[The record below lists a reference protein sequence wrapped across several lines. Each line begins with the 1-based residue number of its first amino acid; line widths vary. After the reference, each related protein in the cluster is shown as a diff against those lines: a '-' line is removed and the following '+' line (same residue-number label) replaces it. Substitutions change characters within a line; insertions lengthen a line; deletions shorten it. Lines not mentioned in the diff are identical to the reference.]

1 MSGSSTDPGSRSS
14 AEIERDVE
22 RTRAS
27 VAGTLDELR
36 NRLNP
41 SQLVDQAVDQARD
54 YLRGSGGTDFVRNLG
69 GALRDNPLPV
79 ALIGTGIA
87 WLLLSG
93 GRGASS
99 SSAAPDRADPG
110 PRLLPAPSH
119 ASGSSS
125 DGSVTDSEARV
136 AASARTRVSAALDSA
151 GESVGQAA
159 SAVGDAASGAV
170 DAVSGAASRLAD
182 GVGGAVQAVA
192 SLGSSTAER
201 TGDGLGAAGDRIT
214 SAAQEGLRGLDRL
227 ANAQPLL
234 FGALGLAVGAVLG
247 AVLPRTQAEDE
258 LMGEARDAL
267 AGRVG
272 ESVRESVEEVRAV
285 AGEGLGQAGAAL
297 AEGYAAAKD
306 GLSGGDPSKVA
317 DAVKGAVA
325 NVAEATQGA
334 LHGAAERTKEGMRA
348 SGGQA
353 PTL

>member
-1 MSGSSTDPGSRSS
+1 
-14 AEIERDVE
+14 
-22 RTRAS
+22 
-27 VAGTLDELR
+27 
-36 NRLNP
+36 
-41 SQLVDQAVDQARD
+41 
-54 YLRGSGGTDFVRNLG
+54 
-69 GALRDNPLPV
+69 
-79 ALIGTGIA
+79 
-87 WLLLSG
+87 
-93 GRGASS
+93 
-99 SSAAPDRADPG
+99 
-110 PRLLPAPSH
+110 
-119 ASGSSS
+119 
-125 DGSVTDSEARV
+125 
-136 AASARTRVSAALDSA
+136 
-151 GESVGQAA
+151 
-159 SAVGDAASGAV
+159 V

-234 FGALGLAVGAVLG
+234 FGTLGLAVGAVLG

-348 SGGQA
+348 SGGQT
-353 PTL
+353 PTV